1 MLGPAAAT
9 VRAHPALARLPV
21 PARQY
26 LRGLMTVRG
35 HEDKGH
41 RAFLMGQRSS
51 RGWWYY
57 FLVVGAIKT
66 PIPLL
71 LLALAAAVVSLR
83 RRERDEWFL
92 LVPVAMWLL
101 AASLSHLNIGLRHL
115 LPIFPFLIVFASKV
129 AAPGAVASRRPWTR
143 TAAGVALGL
152 AMIWQAVG
160 TLRIAPQYLA
170 YFNESIG
177 GPAHGYK
184 YVVDS
189 NLDWGQDLGRLAR
202 WWEAEGR
209 PPIHLSYYGSADPAR
224 YEIEYQPLPTVAFWD
239 CAELLPEAHW
249 AEASRPRS
257 GWIVI
262 SATCLQNIGSYL
274 GEDVNFDWL
283 RAYDPV
289 ARVGHSILVYKIPP
303 DPS

>member
-1 MLGPAAAT
+1 
-9 VRAHPALARLPV
+9 
-21 PARQY
+21 
-26 LRGLMTVRG
+26 
-35 HEDKGH
+35 
-41 RAFLMGQRSS
+41 
-51 RGWWYY
+51 
-57 FLVVGAIKT
+57 
-66 PIPLL
+66 
-71 LLALAAAVVSLR
+71 
-83 RRERDEWFL
+83 
-92 LVPVAMWLL
+92 
-101 AASLSHLNIGLRHL
+101 
-115 LPIFPFLIVFASKV
+115 
-129 AAPGAVASRRPWTR
+129 
-143 TAAGVALGL
+143 
-152 AMIWQAVG
+152 MIWQAVG